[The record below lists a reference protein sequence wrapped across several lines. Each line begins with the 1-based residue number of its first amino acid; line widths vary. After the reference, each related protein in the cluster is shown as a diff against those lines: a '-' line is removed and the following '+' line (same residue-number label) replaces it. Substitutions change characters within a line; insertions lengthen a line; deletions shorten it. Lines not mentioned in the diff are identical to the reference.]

1 MSTYRSRRQFLVL
14 GGAGAAWS
22 GLSQTV
28 QSSPNRLSRP
38 AVQALLAPAGSGSFG
53 PVKIDA
59 NENPYGP
66 SEKAIQAI
74 QRNFGQSG
82 RYAHN
87 TPELHRSL
95 CNHHQVD
102 SGMLEVGYGSS
113 ELLKMAAEAF
123 LGSGKNVVTAQPTYE
138 ATARYGAVYG
148 ATTTHVPLDAQYRFD
163 LKKMRAAVNEK
174 TGMVYICN
182 PNNPTATV
190 VSAEATRAF
199 VDSMPP
205 EIPVVIDE
213 AYHHYVD
220 DPSYASAIPLAKQG
234 KAVVVM
240 RTFSKIYGMA
250 GLRMGYA
257 VGRADLIGRMSAYKI
272 WLNANTLTVAAALA
286 SLEDK
291 EFVERNRKL
300 NAMARQFV
308 EQEVTKMGLGYIPS
322 QANFLMIDLKR
333 DMGSVVSELRAR
345 NVFAGRPF
353 YPLRQHL
360 RVTVGTMEE
369 MKRFVEELRVVVA

>member
-1 MSTYRSRRQFLVL
+1 MSCHRSRRQFLGVSA
-14 GGAGAAWS
+14 AGAVWS
-22 GLSQTV
+22 GLAQTAM
-28 QSSPNRLSRP
+28 SWPNRLSQP
-38 AVQALLAPAGSGSFG
+38 AVQALLAPAGDFG

-66 SEKAIQAI
+66 SEKAIQAMQ
-74 QRNFGQSG
+74 QRFDQSG
-82 RYAHN
+82 RYANN
-87 TPELHRSL
+87 TPGLHRAL

-102 SGMLEVGYGSS
+102 PGMLEVGYGSS

-123 LGSGKNVVTAQPTYE
+123 LGPGRNVVTAQPTYE
-138 ATARYGAVYG
+138 APSRYGAVYDA
-148 ATTTHVPLDAQYRFD
+148 ATVRVPLDSQYRHD
-163 LKKMRAAVNEK
+163 LKQMRAAVNDR

-190 VSAEATRAF
+190 VSAEATGDF
-199 VDSMPP
+199 VDSLPQG
-205 EIPVVIDE
+205 IPVVIDE

-220 DPSYASAIPLAKQG
+220 DPAYASAVPLAKQG
-234 KAVVVM
+234 KSVVVM

-257 VGRADLIGRMSAYKI
+257 VGRADLISRMSAYRV

-291 EFVERNRKL
+291 EFVEKNRKL
-300 NAMARQFV
+300 NAQARHFV
-308 EQEVTKMGLGYIPS
+308 EQQVTRMGLGYIPS

-333 DMGSVVSELRAR
+333 DMGPVVGALRAR

-353 YPLRQHL
+353 HPLRQHL
-360 RVTVGTMEE
+360 RVTIGTMEE
-369 MKRFVEELRVVVA
+369 MKRFVEELRVIVA

>member
-1 MSTYRSRRQFLVL
+1 MQTRRSRRQFLALSGV
-14 GGAGAAWS
+14 GAAWS
-22 GLSQTV
+22 GLSQTAV
-28 QSSPNRLSRP
+28 SWPNRLSQP
-38 AVQALLAPAGSGSFG
+38 AVQALLAATGSLG

-66 SEKAIQAI
+66 SDKALQAM
-74 QRNFGQSG
+74 QRSFSQSG
-82 RYAHN
+82 RYASN
-87 TPELHRSL
+87 TPDLHRAL
-95 CNHHQVD
+95 CDHHQVD
-102 SGMLEVGYGSS
+102 SAMLELGYGSS

-123 LGSGKNVVTAQPTYE
+123 LGPGKNVVTAQPTYE
-138 ATARYGAVYG
+138 APSRYGAVYD
-148 ATTTHVPLDAQYRFD
+148 ATTIRVQLDSEYRHD
-163 LKKMRAAVNEK
+163 LRKMRAAVNDK

-182 PNNPTATV
+182 PNNPTATIV
-190 VSAEATRAF
+190 AAEATKAF

-205 EIPVVIDE
+205 DIPVVIDE

-220 DPSYASAIPLAKQG
+220 DPSYASAVPLAKQG
-234 KAVVVM
+234 KSVVVM

-257 VGRADLIGRMSAYKI
+257 VGRGDLISRMSAYKI

-291 EFVERNRKL
+291 EFIARNRKL
-300 NAMARQFV
+300 NAEARGFV
-308 EQEVTKMGLGYIPS
+308 EQQVTKMGLGHIPS
-322 QANFLMIDLKR
+322 QANFLMVDLKR
-333 DMGSVVSELRAR
+333 DMGPVVGALRAR
-345 NVFAGRPF
+345 GVYAGRPF
-353 YPLRQHL
+353 HPLRQHL

>member
-1 MSTYRSRRQFLVL
+1 MSTHRSRRQFLGVSA
-14 GGAGAAWS
+14 AGTAWS
-22 GLSQTV
+22 GLAQTAM
-28 QSSPNRLSRP
+28 SWPNRLSQP
-38 AVQALLAPAGSGSFG
+38 AVQALLAPAGDFS

-66 SEKAIQAI
+66 SEKAIQAMQ
-74 QRNFGQSG
+74 QRFGQSG
-82 RYAHN
+82 RYANN
-87 TPELHRSL
+87 TPDLHRAL

-102 SGMLEVGYGSS
+102 PGMLEVGYGSS

-123 LGSGKNVVTAQPTYE
+123 LGPGRNVVTAQPTYE
-138 ATARYGAVYG
+138 APSRYGAVYDA
-148 ATTTHVPLDAQYRFD
+148 ATVRVPLDSQYRHD
-163 LKKMRAAVNEK
+163 LKQMRAAVNDR

-190 VSAEATRAF
+190 VSAEGTRDF
-199 VDSMPP
+199 VDSLPQG
-205 EIPVVIDE
+205 IPVVIDE

-220 DPSYASAIPLAKQG
+220 DPAYASAVPLAKQG
-234 KAVVVM
+234 KSVVVM

-257 VGRADLIGRMSAYKI
+257 VGRGDLISRMSAYKV

-291 EFVERNRKL
+291 EFVEKNRKL
-300 NAMARQFV
+300 NAQARHFV
-308 EQEVTKMGLGYIPS
+308 EQQVTKMGLGYIPS

-333 DMGSVVSELRAR
+333 DMGPVVGALRAR
-345 NVFAGRPF
+345 YVFAGRPF
-353 YPLRQHL
+353 HPLRQHL
-360 RVTVGTMEE
+360 RVTIGTMEE

>member
-1 MSTYRSRRQFLVL
+1 MSTGRSRRQFLALSGV
-14 GGAGAAWS
+14 GAAWS
-22 GLSQTV
+22 GLSQTGM
-28 QSSPNRLSRP
+28 SGPNRLRQP
-38 AVQALLAPAGSGSFG
+38 TVQTLLVPTGALG

-66 SEKAIQAI
+66 SDRAIQAM
-74 QRNFGQSG
+74 QRSFNQSG
-82 RYAHN
+82 RYANN
-87 TPELHRSL
+87 TADLHRAL
-95 CNHHQVD
+95 CDHHQVD
-102 SGMLEVGYGSS
+102 SGMLELGYGSS
-113 ELLKMAAEAF
+113 ELLKMGVEAF

-138 ATARYGAVYG
+138 APSRYGAIYD
-148 ATTTHVPLDAQYRFD
+148 ATTVRVQLDSQYRHD
-163 LKKMRAAVNEK
+163 LKQMRAAVSDK

-182 PNNPTATV
+182 PNNPTATI
-190 VSAEATRAF
+190 VSADATKAF

-205 EIPVVIDE
+205 NIPVIIDE

-220 DPSYASAIPLAKQG
+220 DPSYGSAIPLAKQG
-234 KAVVVM
+234 KSVVVM

-257 VGRADLIGRMSAYKI
+257 VGRGDLISRMSAYKI
-272 WLNANTLTVAAALA
+272 WLNTNTLTVAAALA

-300 NAMARQFV
+300 NASARQFV
-308 EQEVTKMGLGYIPS
+308 EQQVTKMGLGFIPS

-333 DMGSVVSELRAR
+333 DMGLVVGALRAR
-345 NVFAGRPF
+345 GVFAGRPF
-353 YPLRQHL
+353 HPLRQHL

-369 MKRFVEELRVVVA
+369 MKRFVEELRAVVA

>member
-1 MSTYRSRRQFLVL
+1 MSTYRSRRQFLAM

-22 GLSQTV
+22 GLSQTL
-28 QSSPNRLSRP
+28 QSSPHPLSRP
-38 AVQALLAPAGSGSFG
+38 MVQALFAPAGSFG

-87 TPELHRSL
+87 TPELHRAL
-95 CNHHQVD
+95 CDHHQVD

-138 ATARYGAVYG
+138 APARYGAVYG
-148 ATTTHVPLDAQYRFD
+148 ATTTYVPLDAQHRYD

-174 TGMVYICN
+174 TGMAYICN

-234 KAVVVM
+234 KAVVLM

-257 VGRADLIGRMSAYKI
+257 VGRADLIGRMSPYKV
-272 WLNANTLTVAAALA
+272 WLNTNTLTVAAALA

-300 NAMARQFV
+300 NATARKFV
-308 EQEVTKMGLGYIPS
+308 EQEVTTMGLGYIPS

-333 DMGSVVSELRAR
+333 DMGSVVGQLRAR

-369 MKRFVEELRVVVA
+369 MKRFIDELRVVVA

>member
-1 MSTYRSRRQFLVL
+1 MSTRRSRRQFLAL
-14 GGAGAAWS
+14 GGVGAAWS
-22 GLSQTV
+22 GFSQSV
-28 QSSPNRLSRP
+28 MARPNRLSQP
-38 AVQALLAPAGSGSFG
+38 AVQALLAQAGTLG

-74 QRNFGQSG
+74 QRSFGQSG
-82 RYAHN
+82 RYASN
-87 TPELHRSL
+87 TPELHRAL
-95 CNHHQVD
+95 CSHHQVD
-102 SGMLEVGYGSS
+102 FGMLDVGYGSS

-123 LGSGKNVVTAQPTYE
+123 LGPGKNVVTAQPTYE
-138 ATARYGAVYG
+138 APARYGAVYD
-148 ATTTHVPLDAQYRFD
+148 ATTIRVPLDSQHRHD
-163 LKKMRAAVNEK
+163 LKQMRAAVNDK

-190 VSAEATRAF
+190 VSAEATKAF
-199 VDSMPP
+199 VESMPP
-205 EIPVVIDE
+205 EIPVIIDE

-257 VGRADLIGRMSAYKI
+257 VGRGDLISRMSAYKV
-272 WLNANTLTVAAALA
+272 WLNTNTLTVAAALA

-291 EFVERNRKL
+291 EFVEKNRRL
-300 NAMARQFV
+300 NTSARQFV
-308 EQEVTKMGLGYIPS
+308 EQQVTKMGLGYIPS

-333 DMGSVVSELRAR
+333 DMGPVVGALRAR

-353 YPLRQHL
+353 HPLRQHL
-360 RVTVGTMEE
+360 RVTMGTMEE
-369 MKRFVEELRVVVA
+369 MKRFVEELRVVIG

>member
-1 MSTYRSRRQFLVL
+1 MRNLGSRRQFLALSGV
-14 GGAGAAWS
+14 GIAWS
-22 GLSQTV
+22 GLSQTAV
-28 QSSPNRLSRP
+28 SWPNKFSQS
-38 AVQALLAPAGSGSFG
+38 AVQALLAPTGSLG

-74 QRNFGQSG
+74 QRTFSQSG
-82 RYAHN
+82 RYASN
-87 TPELHRSL
+87 TPELHRAL
-95 CNHHQVD
+95 CDHHQVD
-102 SGMLEVGYGSS
+102 SGMIELGYGSS

-123 LGSGKNVVTAQPTYE
+123 LGPGKNVVTAQPTYE
-138 ATARYGAVYG
+138 APSRYGAVYD
-148 ATTTHVPLDAQYRFD
+148 ATTIRVQLDSQYSHD
-163 LKKMRAAVNEK
+163 LKKIRAAVNDK

-182 PNNPTATV
+182 PNNPTATI

-205 EIPVVIDE
+205 EVPVVIDE
-213 AYHHYVD
+213 AYHHYVE
-220 DPSYASAIPLAKQG
+220 DPAYASAIPLAKQG
-234 KAVVVM
+234 KSVVVM

-257 VGRADLIGRMSAYKI
+257 VGRGDLISRMSPYKI
-272 WLNANTLTVAAALA
+272 WLNTNTLTVAAALA

-291 EFVERNRKL
+291 EFVDRNRKL
-300 NAMARQFV
+300 NASARQFV
-308 EQEVTKMGLGYIPS
+308 EQQVTKMGLGYIPS

-333 DMGSVVSELRAR
+333 DMGSVVGALRAR
-345 NVFAGRPF
+345 GVFAGRPF
-353 YPLRQHL
+353 HPLRQHL

-369 MKRFVEELRVVVA
+369 MKRFVDELRVVAG

>member
-1 MSTYRSRRQFLVL
+1 MGTLRSRRQFLAL
-14 GGAGAAWS
+14 GGVGAAWS
-22 GLSQTV
+22 SLSQTAMSWHNGLSQ
-28 QSSPNRLSRP
+28 P
-38 AVQALLAPAGSGSFG
+38 AVHALLAPAGTLE

-74 QRNFGQSG
+74 QRSFGQSG
-82 RYAHN
+82 RYASN
-87 TPELHRSL
+87 TQELHRAL
-95 CNHHQVD
+95 CSHHQVD

-123 LGSGKNVVTAQPTYE
+123 LATGKNVVTAQPTYE
-138 ATARYGAVYG
+138 APSRYGAVYD
-148 ATTTHVPLDAQYRFD
+148 ATTIRVPLDSQYSHD
-163 LKKMRAAVNEK
+163 LKRMRAAVNDK

-182 PNNPTATV
+182 PNNPTATI
-190 VSAEATRAF
+190 VSAEGTKAF

-205 EIPVVIDE
+205 DVPVVIDE

-234 KAVVVM
+234 RAVVVM

-257 VGRADLIGRMSAYKI
+257 VGRGDLISRMSAYKI
-272 WLNANTLTVAAALA
+272 WLNTNTLTVAAALA

-291 EFVERNRKL
+291 EFVEKNRKL
-300 NAMARQFV
+300 NASARQFV
-308 EQEVTKMGLGYIPS
+308 EQQLTKMGLGYIPS
-322 QANFLMIDLKR
+322 QANFLMVDLKR
-333 DMGSVVSELRAR
+333 DMGPVVGALRAR

-353 YPLRQHL
+353 HPLRRHL

-369 MKRFVEELRVVVA
+369 MKRFVEELRAVVG

>member
-1 MSTYRSRRQFLVL
+1 MSTRRSRRQFLALSGV
-14 GGAGAAWS
+14 GAAWS
-22 GLSQTV
+22 GLSQTAM
-28 QSSPNRLSRP
+28 SWPNRLSQS
-38 AVQALLAPAGSGSFG
+38 AVQALLPPTGALG

-66 SEKAIQAI
+66 SDNAIQAI
-74 QRNFGQSG
+74 QRAFGQSG
-82 RYAHN
+82 RYASN
-87 TPELHRSL
+87 TPELHRAL
-95 CNHHQVD
+95 CEHHQVD
-102 SGMLEVGYGSS
+102 SGMLELGYGSS

-123 LGSGKNVVTAQPTYE
+123 LSPGKNVVTAQPTYE
-138 ATARYGAVYG
+138 APSRYGAVYD
-148 ATTTHVPLDAQYRFD
+148 ATTIRVQLDSEYRHD
-163 LKKMRAAVNEK
+163 LKRMRAAVNDK

-182 PNNPTATV
+182 PNNPTATI

-234 KAVVVM
+234 KSVVVM

-257 VGRADLIGRMSAYKI
+257 VGRGDLISRMSPYKI
-272 WLNANTLTVAAALA
+272 WLNTNTLTVAAALA

-300 NAMARQFV
+300 NASARQFV
-308 EQEVTKMGLGYIPS
+308 EQQVTKMGLGYIPS
-322 QANFLMIDLKR
+322 QANFLMVDLKR
-333 DMGSVVSELRAR
+333 DMGPVVGALRAR
-345 NVFAGRPF
+345 GVFAGRPF
-353 YPLRQHL
+353 HPLRQHL

-369 MKRFVEELRVVVA
+369 MKRFVEQLRVVVA